1 MKITVLVDGNEFF
14 EYASVFHTI
23 DCDRS
28 AGSFS
33 VECGVLFVHTERGLF
48 VGDPYDED
56 SYRVEEIESLPG
68 DAHRALLDS
77 GDVLNIQCENP
88 LDSYIFQQLQTSFSQ
103 PEGNEVFDSITVVFS
118 PDGLSSCDVYRDP
131 DSGDLMER
139 NFALSLHVGSSEG
152 TRRLR
157 LSEFGNVLHNHEE
170 VSSIDFV
177 ESSLVCHLTNG
188 ATVERELKLAGFL
201 TKIIKDLQEIC
212 RNPA

>member
-33 VECGVLFVHTERGLF
+33 VECGVLFVHTEQGLY
-48 VGDPYDED
+48 VGDPHDED

-68 DAHRALLDS
+68 DVHRALLDS

-88 LDSYIFQQLQTSFSQ
+88 LDSYIFQQLQTSFSK
-103 PEGNEVFDSITVVFS
+103 PEEYEVFDSITVVFS

-131 DSGDLMER
+131 DDGNVMER
-139 NFALSLHVGSSEG
+139 NFALSLHVDSSEA

-157 LSEFGNVLHNHEE
+157 LSEFGEVLHNREE
-170 VSSIDFV
+170 VSAIDFV
-177 ESSLVCHLTNG
+177 GNSLACHLTNG
-188 ATVERELKLAGFL
+188 ATVERELKIPSFL
-201 TKIIKDLQEIC
+201 TKIINDLQEMC